1 MVFRLKRKRKKGDIM
16 GDKQYLIDIS
26 GKEFKGDI
34 LDISYEGA
42 SLIIQ
47 NVDEGYEKDFI
58 TVKDLNDELGK
69 FDTVIFFLSINK
81 YGRKNLKSIL
91 KNLKNNL
98 NNEAK
103 IMIWDIN
110 YRKISPFD
118 KLKIK
123 VIKRNN
129 KVETLNEIFRFNIFS
144 LSSKNVEE
152 ILLKN
157 GYKILKIND
166 DGIMYYIEATY
177 GG

>member
-1 MVFRLKRKRKKGDIM
+1 M

-47 NVDEGYEKDFI
+47 NIDEGYEKDFK
-58 TVKDLNDELGK
+58 TVKELNAELGK
-69 FDTVIFFLSINK
+69 FDSVMFFLSINK
-81 YGRKNLKSIL
+81 YGRKNLKGIL
-91 KNLKNNL
+91 KNLKKNL

-110 YRKISPFD
+110 YRKIPLFD
-118 KLKIK
+118 KLEIK
-123 VIKRNN
+123 VVKRNN
-129 KVETLNEIFRFNIFS
+129 KIETLNENFRFKIFS
-144 LSSKNVEE
+144 LSSKDVER

-166 DGIMYYIEATY
+166 DEILYYIEATY